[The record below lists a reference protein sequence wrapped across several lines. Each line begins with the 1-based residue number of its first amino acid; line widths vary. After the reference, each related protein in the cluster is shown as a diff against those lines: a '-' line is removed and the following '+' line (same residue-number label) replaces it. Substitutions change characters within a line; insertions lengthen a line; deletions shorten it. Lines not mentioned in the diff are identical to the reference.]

1 MKKKYKRRKSK
12 PIKIESRENEH
23 KDNFF
28 KALNFINYLFYF
40 IGCLIVIIIGYWK
53 DIDWNG
59 FTIALIPFEGLI
71 VYGIIGGI
79 VDFLT
84 DNRYGFLLGGKTHN
98 PLDID

>member
-28 KALNFINYLFYF
+28 KALNFMNYLFYF
-40 IGCLIVIIIGYWK
+40 IACLIVIIIGYWK

-71 VYGIIGGI
+71 VYGCIGWFADLVTNGKYN
-79 VDFLT
+79 FLGT
-84 DNRYGFLLGGKTHN
+84 KQHSSFDKY
-98 PLDID
+98 